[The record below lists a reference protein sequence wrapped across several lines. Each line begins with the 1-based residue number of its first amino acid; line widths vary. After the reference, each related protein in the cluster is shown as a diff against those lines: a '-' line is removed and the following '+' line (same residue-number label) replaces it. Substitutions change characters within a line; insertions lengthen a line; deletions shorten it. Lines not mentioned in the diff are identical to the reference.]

1 VESSCAGNPYKEVLS
16 GSPLSSPTST
26 LMSPG
31 PFDLCI
37 QHGISGGFVPPR
49 PSAVHNLS
57 FKPPSNSHILLTSL
71 FPFPSA
77 TATVQQLDTKPKSI
91 AISDDTTVLVKE
103 LEGILR
109 KLPKEEMPL
118 KDIYG
123 RDIGIFWEGADG
135 FTWMNSAPQ
144 GCGTSDSDS
153 VVVTEDDK
161 KAFDRAVEITEIL
174 VQRGVAHE
182 SAS

>member
-1 VESSCAGNPYKEVLS
+1 
-16 GSPLSSPTST
+16 
-26 LMSPG
+26 M
-31 PFDLCI
+31 
-37 QHGISGGFVPPR
+37 
-49 PSAVHNLS
+49 HNLS
-57 FKPPSNSHILLTSL
+57 FKPPNNPHILLTSQ

-77 TATVQQLDTKPKSI
+77 TAAVQQLDTKPKSI
-91 AISDDTTVLVKE
+91 PISDDTTVLVKE

-109 KLPKEEMPL
+109 KLPKEEMPS

-123 RDIGIFWEGADG
+123 RDIGIFWEGAE
-135 FTWMNSAPQ
+135 FTWVNSAPQ
-144 GCGTSDSDS
+144 GCGTFDGDSS

-182 SAS
+182 SA